1 MKTIIIAKTI
11 KKIFLLITIIFLLG
25 SCLSSE
31 KKGNNTFVTSS
42 PAVANLGAPSLM
54 LHVNGNKVYNENG
67 DEVRLVGVNVC
78 SLEWNS
84 RGEHV
89 LASVYEV
96 FANWNCNVV
105 RLPLSQDYWFGKVSN
120 WSTPRPPD
128 NGAQYRKT
136 VDEIIQLALEFGKYI
151 IFDLHWSNAG
161 VWGQNIGQHYMPDE
175 NSLEF
180 WIDAAKRYANHPAVL
195 FNLYNE
201 PHSIS
206 WEVWRDGGTITEVE
220 NKDTA
225 DEKTLTYTTPGHQ
238 KILEEIRAAGA
249 NNILIA
255 GGLDWAYDL
264 SGIVNY
270 ALKDTP
276 EGNGIIYD
284 SHIYPWKEWDGNN
297 HHFRVLRI
305 YNDHPII
312 IGEIGIDP
320 DGEWGA
326 NDRPNWLKNML
337 DWIDAYEL
345 NFAGWCFHTDAT
357 PSMISNWQYTPTR
370 HHGAV
375 LKERFLSYSNTNK
388 HLDKL
393 PIKP

>member
-1 MKTIIIAKTI
+1 MIMIKIVKTI
-11 KKIFLLITIIFLLG
+11 KNIFLLFTILFLLYG
-25 SCLSSE
+25 CASNE
-31 KKGNNTFVTSS
+31 GNGTAS
-42 PAVANLGAPSLM
+42 PAVANLSAPSLT

-67 DEVRLVGVNVC
+67 DEVRLVGVNIC

-84 RGEHV
+84 RGDNV
-89 LASVYEV
+89 IASVYEV
-96 FANWNCNVV
+96 FANWNCNAV

-128 NGAQYRKT
+128 NGVQYQQT
-136 VDEIIQLALEFGKYI
+136 IDDIIQLALSFGKYI
-151 IFDLHWSNAG
+151 ILDLHWSNAG

-180 WIDAAKRYANHPAVL
+180 WIDIAKKYANNPAVL

-201 PHSIS
+201 PHSIT
-206 WEVWRDGGTITEVE
+206 WDVWRNGGVIT
-220 NKDTA
+220 
-225 DEKTLTYTTPGHQ
+225 DEEKKLTYTTPGHQ

-249 NNILIA
+249 NNIIIA

-270 ALKDTP
+270 ALEDTP
-276 EGNGIIYD
+276 GGNGIIYD
-284 SHIYPWKEWDGNN
+284 SHIYPWKEWDGSN
-297 HHFRVLRI
+297 HNFRVLRI

-326 NDRPNWLKNML
+326 SERPNWLRIML

-345 NFAGWCFHTDAT
+345 HWAGWCFHTDAT
-357 PSMISNWQYTPTR
+357 PSMISNWQYTPTK
-370 HHGAV
+370 HHGAIM
-375 LKERFLSYSNTNK
+375 KERLLSYFNTNA
-388 HLDKL
+388 HLVRL
-393 PIKP
+393 PKKP